1 MTTEQ
6 FDLYSSLRRYASYYI
21 GFPSDLDFYS
31 NDCFDE
37 VEGKDTKQLV
47 RELLEAV
54 YEKGLINPSFPSR
67 ISELLKEWEKLND
80 FPSSFNPVELR
91 ELLSPLVAR
100 IFPPVIE
107 ISGDVRGSYGCL
119 VSRSEDT
126 LTFKTFSGEE
136 EFSIREFLLRMRIN
150 ISDFNEAKTGET

>member
-6 FDLYSSLRRYASYYI
+6 FDLKSSLRRYVSFYV

-37 VEGKDTKQLV
+37 VKGKDTNQLV
-47 RELLEAV
+47 RELLEAIE
-54 YEKGLINPSFPSR
+54 EKGLIDSSFPPQ
-67 ISELLKEWEKLND
+67 ISELLKEWIKLDD
-80 FPSSFNPVELR
+80 FPNTFNPVKLR

-107 ISGDVRGSYGCL
+107 IWGDVRGSYGCL
-119 VSRSEDT
+119 VSRSGDT
-126 LTFKTFSGEE
+126 LTFKTFGGEE
-136 EFSIREFLLRMRIN
+136 EFSIREFLLRMRID
-150 ISDFNEAKTGET
+150 ISDFNEAKTGE